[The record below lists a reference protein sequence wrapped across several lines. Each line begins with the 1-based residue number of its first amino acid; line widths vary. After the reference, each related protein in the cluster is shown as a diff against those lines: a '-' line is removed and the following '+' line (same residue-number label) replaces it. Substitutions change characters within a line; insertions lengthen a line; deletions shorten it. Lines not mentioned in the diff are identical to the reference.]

1 MQWNS
6 RVNLSIIGGFLIKY
20 PIIVLDLDG
29 TLLSADKQISK
40 RNYEAV
46 ITCSKQGIR
55 FIYATARPPRAVR
68 LLLPEELLHSGSF
81 IYYNGAYI
89 HCNYTGIQQ
98 YEHIDPA
105 ITAELID
112 YGMEINHVNNE
123 LGLSLEMEDQWI
135 SLNKYDYTTLMRV
148 KENPTIKSVE
158 ELKGT
163 AATKILFTG
172 FKDIDFLREKFAS
185 RLNVLVTDGGNLVQ
199 ISSIKASKENALR
212 ILCKAMN
219 INLENVMVFGDDFN
233 DIGLFE
239 ICGWPVAMGNAI
251 EELKILAKEITDTN
265 DSDGVAKVLERILI

>member
-1 MQWNS
+1 MNS
-6 RVNLSIIGGFLIKY
+6 SIIGGISIQY
-20 PIIVLDLDG
+20 PIVVLDLDG
-29 TLLSADKQISK
+29 TLLNTDKQISK

-46 ITCSKQGIR
+46 MTCSKQGIR
-55 FIYATARPPRAVR
+55 LIYATARPPRAVR

-105 ITAELID
+105 MTAELID
-112 YGMEINHVNNE
+112 YGMEINNVNHE
-123 LGLSLEMEDQWI
+123 LGLSLEVEDQWI
-135 SLNKYDYTTLMRV
+135 SLKEYDYTTLMRV
-148 KENPTIKSVE
+148 KENPTIKSLE

-172 FKDIDFLREKFAS
+172 FKNIDFLREKFAS

>member
-1 MQWNS
+1 M
-6 RVNLSIIGGFLIKY
+6 NLSIIGGISIKY

-29 TLLSADKQISK
+29 TLLNADKQISK
-40 RNYEAV
+40 RNYEAMM
-46 ITCSKQGIR
+46 TCSKHGIR

-68 LLLPEELLHSGSF
+68 LLLPEELLYSGSF

-112 YGMEINHVNNE
+112 YGMQINNE
-123 LGLSLEMEDQWI
+123 LGLSLEVEDQWI
-135 SLNKYDYTTLMRV
+135 SLKKYDYTTLMRV
-148 KENPTIKSVE
+148 KENPTIKSLE
-158 ELKGT
+158 ELKGI

-172 FKDIDFLREKFAS
+172 FKDIDFFKEKFAS

-199 ISSIKASKENALR
+199 ISSIKSSKENALR
-212 ILCKAMN
+212 ILCKAMK
-219 INLENVMVFGDDFN
+219 IKLENVMVFGDDFN

-251 EELKILAKEITDTN
+251 EELKILSKEITDTN
-265 DSDGVAKVLERILI
+265 ESDGVAKVLERILI